1 MQAPPSTTESTPSSR
16 RQDPSLPLLHAP
28 PSTVPIQVTSLASSM
43 PTPQPLHFPPRR
55 KRPSPP
61 LREAAT
67 PPAPSSSSALSP
79 KTPLQLVSPLTA
91 VTEGKP
97 TTSPWSPEGACLP
110 PRREATSQDWPSL
123 LWSQPTMWITAS
135 RARVARSSKW
145 WSSSPIPALKSPI
158 FTSWGPR
165 STEEKNPKLSTS
177 RRNFSKWR
185 RSQSCQRSY
194 LPVQPFFRT
203 HAV

>member
-1 MQAPPSTTESTPSSR
+1 MKDLVSINNEKVQQSQRDQNFQDLRVPELQLQRTWRGCALPQNSTPQGRPSLPQRPGARGEVSSASLDSTSLSSSATRPSSTPMQAPPSTTESTPSSR

-28 PSTVPIQVTSLASSM
+28 PSTAPIQETSLASSM
-43 PTPQPLHFPPRR
+43 PTPPPLLFPPRR

-97 TTSPWSPEGACLP
+97 TTSP
-110 PRREATSQDWPSL
+110 
-123 LWSQPTMWITAS
+123 
-135 RARVARSSKW
+135 
-145 WSSSPIPALKSPI
+145 
-158 FTSWGPR
+158 
-165 STEEKNPKLSTS
+165 
-177 RRNFSKWR
+177 
-185 RSQSCQRSY
+185 
-194 LPVQPFFRT
+194 
-203 HAV
+203 